1 MNTLEFLQSK
11 IKSGLTLERQLA
23 YWRFRNEK
31 IVFTNGC
38 FDLLHPGHI
47 EYLAKASDLGDVL
60 IIGLNTDASVK
71 RLKGEGRPIQNQEAR
86 ALVLAALGNVNGVVF
101 FDEDTPLELIKQIQ
115 PDVLVKGGDYEV
127 KDIVGYEEVKA
138 KGGQVL
144 TIPFVDGFSTSG
156 ILEKIK

>member
-144 TIPFVDGFSTSG
+144 TIPF
-156 ILEKIK
+156 